1 MSGLIDKKAG
11 VFNNAQRYSVT
22 NILDEDLNFTWGGN
36 PFSIP
41 KGKTVSLPQYLANT
55 VLDQMVDKILMGEM
69 KAEEEAF
76 YEKNPNVE
84 INKHRSP
91 NLLNNPIKRKELED
105 KICITLALE
114 KGSTEAQLLAM
125 QIKEELERDLSAQ
138 PSTEP
143 PSIPVSAVGSFSS
156 KSMEEFSELGKEEAP
171 KKPIKVKIL
180 K

>member
-1 MSGLIDKKAG
+1 MSGLIDRKAG

-22 NILDEDLNFTWGGN
+22 NILNEDMNFTWGGN

-41 KGKTVSLPQYLANT
+41 QGKTVSLPEYLANT
-55 VLDQMVDKILMGEM
+55 VVDQMVDKILMAEM
-69 KAEEEAF
+69 KTEEDAF
-76 YEKNPNVE
+76 YEKNPNTE

-91 NLLNNPIKRKELED
+91 NLLNNPRKREELEK
-105 KICITLALE
+105 KICVKLALE

-125 QIKEELERDLSAQ
+125 QIKEELERDMSAQ

-143 PSIPVSAVGSFSS
+143 PTIPVSAVGSFSN
-156 KSMEEFSELGKEEAP
+156 KSMEEFAELGKEEV
-171 KKPIKVKIL
+171 KETKKVKVL